1 MNSKGILVF
10 IMKNRILLFTATI
23 IALFY
28 STKSTVIPKQ
38 TGTYSIGRTTIHL
51 VDELSIKYVGFLH

>member
-1 MNSKGILVF
+1 MF
-10 IMKNRILLFTATI
+10 HMKNRILLFTATI
-23 IALFY
+23 IATVLFY
-28 STKSTVIPKQ
+28 STKSTIIPKP